1 VSADDAVLTRL
12 ADGLLWI
19 TINRASSHN
28 ALSREVRDGLW
39 RAFEQVRDDP
49 DVGVAILTG
58 DGDRSFCAG
67 GDLKEMSETAL
78 TVPPPDFLP
87 HLGRNLHTDKPVIAA
102 VNGRALG
109 GGFLLAQMADLCIA
123 ADHAQLGVTEARWGR
138 GFPWAAPLLSL
149 VPRRVALEM
158 MVTAEPIS
166 ATRAYEIGLVNA
178 VVAGA
183 ELLPTAESMARTI
196 LGNAPLTVRA
206 AKQMVRVAAAD
217 SYDSLFDEAEALFR
231 PVYLSAD
238 AQEGPAA
245 FREQRAPR
253 WTNA

>member
-1 VSADDAVLTRL
+1 MSADDAVLTRL
-12 ADGLLWI
+12 DDGLLWI
-19 TINRASSHN
+19 RINRAASHN

-39 RAFEQVRDDP
+39 KALERVRDD
-49 DVGVAILTG
+49 DEVGVAVLTG
-58 DGDRSFCAG
+58 DGGTSFCAG

-123 ADHAQLGVTEARWGR
+123 AEHAQLGVTEARWGR

-166 ATRAYEIGLVNA
+166 ATRAYEIGLVNR
-178 VVAGA
+178 VVEGA
-183 ELLPTAESMARTI
+183 DLLTTAATVARMI
-196 LGNAPLTVRA
+196 LANAPLTVRA
-206 AKQMVRVAAAD
+206 AKQMARRSAAS
-217 SYDSLFDEAEALFR
+217 SYESLFDEAEEIFR

-245 FREQRAPR
+245 FRERRAPR
-253 WTNA
+253 WTCA